1 MNKPNSN
8 RYISFPVGI
17 IYLFPFNLLMLFV
30 APFILS
36 SIFESWSN
44 TWLTVGSVLILSN
57 LLLIGSNY
65 SAVKGNQNKITL
77 SSLTKSITLDNIT
90 EIKAWWCYDLSGS
103 KSYQYK
109 DIGPKMKQSA
119 SKLNC
124 IVKFSSKSESI
135 YILEE
140 IHLSDKFPNHI
151 PYAHDEPVDE
161 SRRLVVWDVD
171 NCLEA
176 LGIKL
181 K

>member
-8 RYISFPVGI
+8 TYTSFPIGI
-17 IYLFPFNLLMLFV
+17 VNLVTINILAFPIPVLWLANTLAPWIGIWQSALGALF
-30 APFILS
+30 
-36 SIFESWSN
+36 
-44 TWLTVGSVLILSN
+44 LSN
-57 LLLIGSNY
+57 LLLIGINY
-65 SAVKGNQNKITL
+65 SAVKGNQNKITV

-109 DIGPKMKQSA
+109 EIGPKMKQSA
-119 SKLNC
+119 GKMNC
-124 IVKFSSKSESI
+124 IVKFSSKTESI
-135 YILEE
+135 YILEV
-140 IHLSDKFPNHI
+140 IHLGDKFPNHL

-176 LGIKL
+176 LGIRL